1 MRKDHN
7 WLWAGACSSIVILL
21 AWIILGLEPLLVG
34 LLGIA
39 SFGALAFVLGRL
51 PKRGAE
57 SDDTHYPPTKL
68 PTRPDNPQERNAR
81 RLRLALARLRYDPL
95 VKTILSIS
103 NHTDVVLVRASRGA
117 STAARASRLLNYY
130 LPKAADL
137 VEAYADAIDDK
148 HSAKGAVGELA
159 ALIVDVEQVFHHWAE
174 TMDDSKAHFGIDLR
188 LIRQSLDEDLNAIAK
203 ARAQ

>member
-21 AWIILGLEPLLVG
+21 AWTILGLGPLLVG

-51 PKRGAE
+51 PKRVAE
-57 SDDTHYPPTKL
+57 SDSTHYPPTKL

-95 VKTILSIS
+95 AQTILSIS
-103 NHTDVVLVRASRGA
+103 NYTDVVLVRASRGA

-137 VEAYADAIDDK
+137 VETYADMVAGK
-148 HSAKGAVGELA
+148 NGSASSTKELT
-159 ALIVDVEQVFHHWAE
+159 ALIMDVEKVFHHWAD
-174 TMDDSKAHFGIDLR
+174 TMDDSKANFGIDMR
-188 LIRQSLDEDLNAIAK
+188 LIRQSLDEDLNAISK